1 MFWKSVP
8 KKDWPLDEEYLDT
21 IRKMWVE
28 PFGDMRQEL
37 VFIGQGLDKEKMIER
52 LDECLLSEDE
62 VLKGK
67 AYWKTLNDPFPAWQ

>member
-8 KKDWPLDEEYLDT
+8 KKDWPLDEEYLDA

-67 AYWKTLNDPFPAWQ
+67 TYWKTLNDPFPAWQ

>member
-8 KKDWPLDEEYLDT
+8 KKDWPLDEEYLDA

-67 AYWKTLNDPFPAWQ
+67 AYWKTLNDPFPLWK